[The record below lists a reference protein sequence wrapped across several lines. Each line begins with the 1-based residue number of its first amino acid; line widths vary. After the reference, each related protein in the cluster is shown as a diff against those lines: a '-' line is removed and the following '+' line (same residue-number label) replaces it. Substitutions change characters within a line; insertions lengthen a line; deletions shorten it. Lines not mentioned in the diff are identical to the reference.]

1 MVRRITTIGLAAVC
15 VVAMTAPGAA
25 AQKKTAAASAKAQT
39 NAAGTV
45 SMTGCLHAD
54 GSRLILTDLPDA
66 QAPKGR
72 NWKTGFI
79 TKNRKDM
86 EVVAAS
92 SSLKLKEHV
101 GHKITVVGKKD
112 GDAHLNAQSLRHVA
126 RSCS

>member
-1 MVRRITTIGLAAVC
+1 MVLFHQEDTNASLLLQEVWDITDHSKEERSMVRRITTIGLAAVC

-39 NAAGTV
+39 NPAGTV

-54 GSRLILTDLPDA
+54 GSRFMLTDLPDA

-92 SSLKLKEHV
+92 SSL
-101 GHKITVVGKKD
+101 
-112 GDAHLNAQSLRHVA
+112 
-126 RSCS
+126 